1 MSEKCRKI
9 IYALVVTVFAAFLWM
24 ICCENDRKVSD
35 KAIGETTVQSMRSG
49 EKTVTARCTE
59 RENRPHGVTFP
70 CIPFQSSSH
79 A

>member
-35 KAIGETTVQSMRSG
+35 KAIGETNS
-49 EKTVTARCTE
+49 TE
-59 RENRPHGVTFP
+59 YAFWGKDSFAGAE
-70 CIPFQSSSH
+70 
-79 A
+79 